1 MEIILTALFL
11 LLFAFFL
18 VVGPLRRPGSCPE
31 CGDALPIFQS
41 PLTKT
46 RRQWLAGGYVCQRCG
61 CETNLAGQKVTA
73 DSPPARFP
81 IVTVC
86 LLFVAMLGGAGLF
99 SILLKKPIGVLLEN
113 PIPNQVAAEAPLAAP
128 VLAPHE

>member
-1 MEIILTALFL
+1 MDIIVPTLLF
-11 LLFAFFL
+11 FAFFL
-18 VVGPLRRPGSCPE
+18 IVVLLRRPGSCPE
-31 CGDALPIFQS
+31 CGEALPIFQS

-61 CETNLAGQKVTA
+61 CETNLAGQKVKA

-99 SILLKKPIGVLLEN
+99 GVLLKKPIGVLLEK
-113 PIPNQVAAEAPLAAP
+113 PIPNQIAAEAPLAAP

>member
-11 LLFAFFL
+11 LLFALFL
-18 VVGPLRRPGSCPE
+18 IVGPLRRPGSCPG

-46 RRQWLAGGYVCQRCG
+46 RRQWLAGGYVCKRCG

-86 LLFVAMLGGAGLF
+86 LLFVAILGGAGLF
-99 SILLKKPIGVLLEN
+99 GVLLKKPIGAQVAK
-113 PIPNQVAAEAPLAAP
+113 PIPIHVAAEAPLAAP

>member
-1 MEIILTALFL
+1 MEIIVTALFL

-18 VVGPLRRPGSCPE
+18 VVGPLRRPGPCPG
-31 CGDALPIFQS
+31 CGEALPIFQS

-61 CETNLAGQKVTA
+61 CETNLAGQKVKA

-81 IVTVC
+81 IVMVC

-99 SILLKKPIGVLLEN
+99 GVLLKK

-128 VLAPHE
+128 VLAPRE

>member
-1 MEIILTALFL
+1 MDIILPVLIL

-18 VVGPLRRPGSCPE
+18 IVVPLRRPGPCPE
-31 CGDALPIFQS
+31 CGKAMPVFQS

-46 RRQWLAGGYVCQRCG
+46 RRQWLAGGYVCQHCG

-81 IVTVC
+81 IVQVC
-86 LLFVAMLGGAGLF
+86 LLFVAILGGGGLF
-99 SILLKKPIGVLLEN
+99 SVMLAK
-113 PIPNQVAAEAPLAAP
+113 PIPNQAAAEAPLAAP
-128 VLAPHE
+128 VLAPRE